1 MRVVVK
7 IEDRADNNYFI
18 TSTKPKRKLSHK
30 NSYTVF
36 QTTRGWMGIL
46 VSPEGILAVT
56 LPQTNRQ
63 QAFILLGEQTKQ
75 AAFSPEA
82 FNDIRQRFQDYYSG
96 KKTLFPDNLD
106 FSNATAFQKQVW
118 QAARLIPHGETRS
131 YGWVAGQI
139 GKPRAARAV
148 GQALGKNPFLIIVPC
163 HRIIAGD
170 GTLGGFGCGLP
181 AKQHLL
187 ELEKAVSN

>member
-96 KKTLFPDNLD
+96 KKTLFPIIWIFPMPLHSKNRSGKRHVSFLMGRHA
-106 FSNATAFQKQVW
+106 AT
-118 QAARLIPHGETRS
+118 
-131 YGWVAGQI
+131 
-139 GKPRAARAV
+139 
-148 GQALGKNPFLIIVPC
+148 
-163 HRIIAGD
+163 D
-170 GTLGGFGCGLP
+170 G
-181 AKQHLL
+181 
-187 ELEKAVSN
+187 